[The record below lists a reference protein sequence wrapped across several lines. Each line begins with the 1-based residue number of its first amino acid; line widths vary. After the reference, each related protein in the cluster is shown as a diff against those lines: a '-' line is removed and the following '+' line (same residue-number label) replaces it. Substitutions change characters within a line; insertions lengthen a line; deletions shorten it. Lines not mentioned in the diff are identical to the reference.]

1 MRTKDNKE
9 KKFVKLENKNYE
21 NLGYKNYEYLCY
33 ESSLCKE
40 NRFKPFNG

>member
-9 KKFVKLENKNYE
+9 KKFVKLEN
-21 NLGYKNYEYLCY
+21 KNYEYLCY